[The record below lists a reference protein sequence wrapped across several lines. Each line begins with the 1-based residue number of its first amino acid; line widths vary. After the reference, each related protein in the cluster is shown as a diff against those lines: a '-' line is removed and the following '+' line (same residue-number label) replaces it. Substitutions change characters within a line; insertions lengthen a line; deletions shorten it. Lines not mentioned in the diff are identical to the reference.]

1 MAAKSK
7 RSRKSRS
14 ISVDF
19 EGVESGGF
27 NLADGTY
34 VAEIASAEEKESS
47 EGNPMVLVKWKV
59 KGKNVTL
66 FDNLSL
72 LPQALWRLKTML
84 EAIGVEVPDS
94 AMDVD
99 LDDLEGQ
106 SCKLEVTNETYEGKE
121 RPKVTNY
128 LSLEDKGGEE
138 EEGEEEE
145 EEEEAEEEEE
155 EEEEDSK
162 PARKPGKKPG
172 KKTPAKDEEED
183 EEEEEEED
191 EERLKAGAK
200 VKFKD
205 EKGKLIKGKITSI
218 EDETATVKDTDGDE
232 WELDLSDLS
241 PL

>member
-1 MAAKSK
+1 MASK
-7 RSRKSRS
+7 RSKKSRS

-34 VAEIASAEEKESS
+34 VAEIASVEEKESS
-47 EGNPMVLVKWKV
+47 EGNPMILVKWKV

-84 EAIGVEVPDS
+84 EAIGVDVPDS

-128 LSLEDKGGEE
+128 LSLADKGGDSEDEE
-138 EEGEEEE
+138 TEESEEEE
-145 EEEEAEEEEE
+145 ETEDEAEEEEE
-155 EEEEDSK
+155 DTK
-162 PARKPGKKPG
+162 PARKPGKKPAG
-172 KKTPAKDEEED
+172 KKPAKDED
-183 EEEEEEED
+183 EETEEEEED
-191 EERLKAGAK
+191 EPRLKAGAK

-205 EKGKLIKGKITSI
+205 DKGKTVKGKITSI
-218 EDETATVKDTDGDE
+218 EDDTATVTDTAGDE
-232 WELDLSDLS
+232 WELDLSDLEA
-241 PL
+241 L

>member
-1 MAAKSK
+1 MASKKSK
-7 RSRKSRS
+7 RSRS
-14 ISVDF
+14 IRVDF

-47 EGNPMVLVKWKV
+47 EGNPMILLKWKV

-66 FDNLSL
+66 FDNISL

-84 EAIGVEVPDS
+84 EAIGIEVPDS
-94 AMDVD
+94 VMDVE
-99 LDDLEGQ
+99 LDDLVGQ

-138 EEGEEEE
+138 AEEKEEET
-145 EEEEAEEEEE
+145 EEEA
-155 EEEEDSK
+155 EEEDSK
-162 PARKPGKKPG
+162 PARKSGKK
-172 KKTPAKDEEED
+172 PAKDEEEEV
-183 EEEEEEED
+183 EEEE

-205 EKGKLIKGKITSI
+205 EKGKVVKGKITAI
-218 EDETATVKDTDGDE
+218 EDDTATVKDTDGDE
-232 WELDLSDLS
+232 WELDLSDLEA
-241 PL
+241 L

>member
-1 MAAKSK
+1 MASKKSK
-7 RSRKSRS
+7 RTRS

-47 EGNPMVLVKWKV
+47 EGNPMLLIKWKV

-66 FDNLSL
+66 FDNISL

-84 EAIGVEVPDS
+84 EAIDIEVPDS

-99 LDDLEGQ
+99 LDDLESQ

-128 LSLEDKGGEE
+128 LPLEDKGG
-138 EEGEEEE
+138 
-145 EEEEAEEEEE
+145 EEAEEEEE
-155 EEEEDSK
+155 ETEEEAEEEDSK
-162 PARKPGKKPG
+162 PARNPG
-172 KKTPAKDEEED
+172 KKTAGKKPKEEEV
-183 EEEEEEED
+183 EEEEEEE

-205 EKGKLIKGKITSI
+205 EKGKVVKGKITAI
-218 EDETATVKDTDGDE
+218 EDDTATVKDTDGDE
-232 WELDLSDLS
+232 WELDLSDLEA
-241 PL
+241 L